1 MLTIF
6 INLVL
11 WHHFVDGDDDGN
23 DVDEVD
29 DDDDDNNVGEDGDDD
44 DGETHQKG
52 ERPSPSFRR
61 SNHH

>member
-11 WHHFVDGDDDGN
+11 WHHFVDVDDDGN
-23 DVDEVD
+23 DVD
-29 DDDDDNNVGEDGDDD
+29 EDGDDD